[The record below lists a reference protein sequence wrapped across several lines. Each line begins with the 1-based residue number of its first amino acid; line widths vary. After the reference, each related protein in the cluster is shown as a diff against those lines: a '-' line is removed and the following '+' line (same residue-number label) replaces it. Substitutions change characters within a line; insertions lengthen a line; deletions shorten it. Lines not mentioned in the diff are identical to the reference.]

1 MNDTVT
7 ISTVTPVYNGS
18 RYLPDLLKSLDS
30 YRNYLMSKD
39 CGISLAESI
48 FVIDD
53 AIDNSEEVL
62 RGLEKEYDWLKLIVL
77 SRNFG
82 QHPATIAGIL
92 HSSGDWVVTLDED
105 LQHEPKNITELLFQ
119 AIETQSDLVYA
130 KPKENVHKSIV
141 KDFMAQTFKKFTAR
155 LMNNPHVKD
164 FNSFR
169 LIRGSVARA
178 AGAICRHE
186 TYLDVALSWFTK
198 RVSATEMT
206 LVDERNQNS
215 DEESGYSVWGLIRHA
230 KRMLMSSKIKLLRLG
245 IPIGIFAFLLS
256 TVVSLYAI
264 MRKLATLDTTVGKGW
279 ASTILAILFFG
290 GLSVMLLGLLLEIIS
305 DIVLS
310 INGKPTFFVVD
321 RRKDEDLA
329 RSLEI
334 LKGDS

>member
-1 MNDTVT
+1 MT
-7 ISTVTPVYNGS
+7 ISTVTPVYNGA
-18 RYLPDLLKSLDS
+18 RYLPELLASLDS
-30 YRNYLMSKD
+30 YRSYLAEKNA
-39 CGISLAESI
+39 GISLAESI
-48 FVIDD
+48 FVVDD
-53 AIDNSEEVL
+53 AIDSSERVL
-62 RGLEKEYDWLKLIVL
+62 REQEKQYEWLKLVVL

-105 LQHEPKNITELLFQ
+105 LQHRPQNITDLLYK
-119 AIETQSDLVYA
+119 AISEQSDLVYA
-130 KPKENVHKSIV
+130 KPKENVHKSLV
-141 KDFMAQTFKKFTAR
+141 KDFLARTFKRFTAR

-186 TYLDVALSWFTK
+186 TYLDVALGWFTK
-198 RVSATEMT
+198 RVSAAEMN
-206 LVDERNQNS
+206 LVDQRNQSS
-215 DEESGYSVWGLIRHA
+215 DEESGYSVWGLVRHA
-230 KRMLMSSKIKLLRLG
+230 KRMLMSSKIKLLRVG
-245 IPIGIFAFLLS
+245 IPIGVFAFLVS
-256 TVVSLYAI
+256 TVVSLYAL
-264 MRKLATLDTTVGKGW
+264 MRKIATLDTTVGKGW

-290 GLSVMLLGLLLEIIS
+290 GLTVMLLGLLLEIIS

-321 RRKDEDLA
+321 RRKDAYLSRA
-329 RSLEI
+329 LEI